1 MDKYNQFREDN
12 YGVPI
17 MINQLLKVVNK
28 YPEILKDRRWLNNG

>member
-12 YGVPI
+12 YDVPI